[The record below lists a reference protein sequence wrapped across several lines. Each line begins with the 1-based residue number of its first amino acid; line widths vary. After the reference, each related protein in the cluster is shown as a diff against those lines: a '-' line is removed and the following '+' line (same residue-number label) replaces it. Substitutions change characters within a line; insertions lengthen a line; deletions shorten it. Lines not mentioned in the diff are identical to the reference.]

1 MEIKSIAQAGTFE
14 SSDILIM
21 VEPAENGREIDI
33 DSSVLIQYKD
43 LLLGEINTVL
53 DKYEISN
60 IHLIAKDKGALSCTI
75 AARTE
80 TAILRS
86 IGLQKGTSYGTN

>member
-21 VEPAENGREIDI
+21 VEPARNGREIDI
-33 DSSVLIQYKD
+33 DSSVLIQYQD
-43 LLLGEINTVL
+43 LLLKEINTVL
-53 DKYEISN
+53 DKYDIAD

-75 AARTE
+75 VARTE
-80 TAILRS
+80 TAVLRS
-86 IGLQKGTSYGTN
+86 IGLQKGTGYGTN